1 MPLAQPTVSPKLLAS
16 IARYYPHT
24 VTVQRLTAGA
34 RDEYGASAENWADLA
49 GHSDIKARVVS
60 NGPGTGAGGWSGE
73 VWAPNGQYDVD
84 GRTMSL
90 HGYYPQI
97 TEKDRVIWDGLTYD
111 IQAVESDAEGVT
123 TRLRA
128 KKVR

>member
-1 MPLAQPTVSPKLLAS
+1 MPLALPTVSPKLLDAIS
-16 IARYYPHT
+16 RYYPHE
-24 VTVQRLTAGA
+24 VTVQRLTIGV
-34 RDEYGASAENWADLA
+34 RDEYGAPAETWANLA
-49 GHSDIKARVVS
+49 DHVDIAARVVS

-90 HGYYPQI
+90 HGHYPDN
-97 TEKDRVIWDGLTYD
+97 TEKDRVVWAGLTYD

-123 TRLRA
+123 TRLRT